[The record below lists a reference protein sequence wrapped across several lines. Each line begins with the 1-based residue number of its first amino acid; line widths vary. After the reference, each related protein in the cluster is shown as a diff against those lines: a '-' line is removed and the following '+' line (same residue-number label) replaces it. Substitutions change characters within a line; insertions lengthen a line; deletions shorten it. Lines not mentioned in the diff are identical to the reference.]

1 MLLLDEI
8 PHVARRD
15 FAEEFDIIIGMK
27 LCHFAFRRG
36 LGALKKRFEKY
47 NHHRSVRSQ
56 APRQQRREQRVA
68 SLTYE
73 YFHPLVQPVVHNQ
86 RMAHANP
93 SRLHAVAETSTC
105 FMIMSLS
112 SGEKGGHTDV
122 RGHSEIPQRQS
133 RRNST
138 ACVGKR
144 WGMREQIPQGGTK
157 KKRTAHTTRF
167 FFSPSISDNSPGMGN
182 EL

>member
-1 MLLLDEI
+1 VLLLDEI

-15 FAEEFDIIIGMK
+15 FAEEFNIIISMK

-36 LGALKKRFEKY
+36 LGALKKIEKY
-47 NHHRSVRSQ
+47 NNHRSVRSQ

-93 SRLHAVAETSTC
+93 SGLHAVARA
-105 FMIMSLS
+105 
-112 SGEKGGHTDV
+112 SG
-122 RGHSEIPQRQS
+122 
-133 RRNST
+133 
-138 ACVGKR
+138 
-144 WGMREQIPQGGTK
+144 
-157 KKRTAHTTRF
+157 
-167 FFSPSISDNSPGMGN
+167 
-182 EL
+182 